1 MGAPPA
7 CIQGTSSSNTG
18 DWHANTL
25 ERTMSLLQMAD
36 ARLKE
41 YADRRK
47 QKAEGQAESQDG
59 TESQLS
65 AQTSGVSLMA
75 EGPAFA

>member
-1 MGAPPA
+1 MGTPTA

-18 DWHANTL
+18 NWLANIL
-25 ERTMSLLQMAD
+25 RRTVSLLQMAD

-47 QKAEGQAESQDG
+47 QKAEGQAESQDEP
-59 TESQLS
+59 ESQLT
-65 AQTSGVSLMA
+65 AQTAGVSLKA
-75 EGPAFA
+75 EGSATA